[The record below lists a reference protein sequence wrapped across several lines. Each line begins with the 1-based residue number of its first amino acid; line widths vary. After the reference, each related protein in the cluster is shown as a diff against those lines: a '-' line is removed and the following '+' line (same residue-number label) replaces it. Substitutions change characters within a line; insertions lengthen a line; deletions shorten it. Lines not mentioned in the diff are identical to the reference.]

1 MGDFQCSWLAD
12 FFETFITLWKIFT
25 VRYICHL
32 VGHRCNCQGMFFVF
46 LNSDCCQLFVIA
58 LCYGCLPCRWKFLCP
73 DHIFN
78 CQCVWFALLYLG
90 NFFFKHIRGMHP
102 VKSDKVSSTSW
113 GGLLKFPTVLSSF
126 NWVIVP
132 CIVTVSYSLWSL
144 RTSCIEMGC
153 QLWIMETVFSH
164 LWCSHF
170 GHVVYNNFLAI
181 LCLGIVDKFFGVLPL
196 GLCFKKVFFE
206 GE

>member
-1 MGDFQCSWLAD
+1 MIAANFLSLLSVMVVC
-12 FFETFITLWKIFT
+12 
-25 VRYICHL
+25 L
-32 VGHRCNCQGMFFVF
+32 VGESFYAQTIFSTVNVY
-46 LNSDCCQLFVIA
+46 D
-58 LCYGCLPCRWKFLCP
+58 LPCFILAM
-73 DHIFN
+73 FSSN
-78 CQCVWFALLYLG
+78 TSG
-90 NFFFKHIRGMHP
+90 GMRP

-113 GGLLKFPTVLSSF
+113 GGLLKFSTVLSSI

-181 LCLGIVDKFFGVLPL
+181 LCLGIVDKFFGVFTSWALL
-196 GLCFKKVFFE
+196 QESFFWRSVK
-206 GE
+206 

>member
-1 MGDFQCSWLAD
+1 MW
-12 FFETFITLWKIFT
+12 
-25 VRYICHL
+25 YICHL
-32 VGHRCNCQGMFFVF
+32 FGHRCNCQGIFFVF
-46 LNSDCCQLFVIA
+46 LNSDCCLVGESFYAQTMFSTVNV
-58 LCYGCLPCRWKFLCP
+58 YDLPCFILAM
-73 DHIFN
+73 FSSN
-78 CQCVWFALLYLG
+78 TS
-90 NFFFKHIRGMHP
+90 RGMRP
-102 VKSDKVSSTSW
+102 VKSDKVGSTSW

-144 RTSCIEMGC
+144 RTSCIEMAC

-181 LCLGIVDKFFGVLPL
+181 LCLGIVGSASRKF
-196 GLCFKKVFFE
+196 FFE